1 MDKPL
6 AMKKG
11 RERASRPV
19 AVEKAISGFRP
30 LRQKSGSAAAFV
42 AVLSLMMAAVVLALP
57 GTALSRSSAGGG
69 TGIHSSAPHATHPAG
84 AAITRPA
91 APSATVAP
99 ALKATPGPAAVTPPI
114 SPGARTAPGG
124 RETTPPAATATAP
137 TQQNPAYS
145 DFSCRAACGE
155 QCQRVTCPDLDVSEC
170 LAVRQK
176 CRLSCESGC

>member
-19 AVEKAISGFRP
+19 AVEKAISGFRR

-42 AVLSLMMAAVVLALP
+42 AVLGLMMAAVVLALP

-69 TGIHSSAPHATHPAG
+69 TGMHSPVPHATHRAG